1 MTEEVKGKPESRDER
16 IERFLRLTLD
26 KHFGGDEGFMSAALI
41 HSIQRASQ
49 SADRLSTR
57 VFWLNVILVVLG
69 TLGLIVA
76 AVGVFRG

>member
-1 MTEEVKGKPESRDER
+1 MKREDKDRWKKRDARVED
-16 IERFLRLTLD
+16 FLRKVLD
-26 KHFGGDEGFMSAALI
+26 DDRVTSREDTAYLVHTI
-41 HSIQRASQ
+41 RWASQ

-69 TLGLIVA
+69 TLALIVA